1 MPNKAV
7 TTSGGDLRENPAG
20 QFLLGSALVMES
32 IPSGVS
38 ETIPAGYQLQVYG
51 AFDVVGTLD
60 IQGKLVLL

>member
-7 TTSGGDLRENPAG
+7 ITQAGGLLEKPAG

-38 ETIPAGYQLQVYG
+38 EIIPTGYQLQVYG
-51 AFDVVGTLD
+51 SLDVAGTLD